1 MLPFM
6 KDKFLDA
13 VASFATDGANDPKA
27 AVIPQIIMMMSL
39 KTTLYS
45 SALFYDGEECD
56 QPALANLTGIV
67 GILDDYGPK
76 TLSQYVSGTDA
87 MIPPGVRQHFQVVSS
102 FATRESL
109 QIVHDNFV
117 DRVNEEIADVAG
129 LQASIA
135 FQPITKSF
143 VQQGIDK
150 GGNPQGIDVSKAPYF
165 CKYSLSQPY
174 HVTSN

>member
-1 MLPFM
+1 M

-13 VASFATDGANDPKA
+13 VASFAEDGANGPKA

-39 KTTLYS
+39 KTMMYS

-67 GILDDYGPK
+67 GVLDGYGPK
-76 TLSQYVSGTDA
+76 TLSEYVAGTDA
-87 MIPPGVRQHFQVVSS
+87 LIPPGVRQLFQVVSS

-109 QIVHDNFV
+109 QIAHDNLV
-117 DRVNEEIADVAG
+117 EMVNEEIADVAG

-135 FQPITKSF
+135 FQPITKNF
-143 VQQGIDK
+143 IQQGIDK
-150 GGNPQGIDVSKAPYF
+150 GGNPQGIDVRKAPYF
-165 CKYSLSQPY
+165 L
-174 HVTSN
+174 